1 MPIAEGRRAAA
12 PDRERAAAVMMAAGA
27 VIISFFPVVAV
38 YWGSSPLIFSAM
50 LCVGTSGGLCA
61 YVALAYRRFFFDAR
75 LWRLIWRWLFSW
87 HIALWTIACADGAL
101 FVLAVGFVN
110 AAVASALYQLSPLLI
125 VLFIE
130 RLFAGKGRYERF
142 GVYKSIYFALAGM
155 GAAMVIVAEAGGFG
169 GIDLDRA
176 RWTSL
181 AIGCALAFGAAAV
194 DGLSGG
200 GFKWGVDVGRAAR
213 MLCPGSGNS
222 EIYFTLV
229 GSIICNGFVA
239 IFLFGASALSGEAWR
254 SDILIAGFI
263 GGLAFG
269 AAYTALWR
277 MANLITSN
285 LGVNIIRYFS
295 VACSVV
301 WMLALGLLE
310 DVDIRLL
317 CCGVGV
323 IIIAN
328 VAIYLGRIRLYGLR
342 RRIGARV
349 GEVSE

>member
-1 MPIAEGRRAAA
+1 MEDRGRAAA
-12 PDRERAAAVMMAAGA
+12 AMMLVGSLLL
-27 VIISFFPVVAV
+27 SFFPVVAV
-38 YWGSSPLIFSAM
+38 YWGSSPFIFSAM
-50 LCVGTSGGLCA
+50 LCVGTSGGLGA
-61 YVALAYRRFFFDAR
+61 YVAVVYRRFFFDAR
-75 LWRLIWRWLFSW
+75 LWRLIWRRLFSW

-142 GVYKSIYFALAGM
+142 GAYKSMCFVLAGI
-155 GAAMVIVAEAGGFG
+155 GAVMVIVAEAGGLD
-169 GIDLDRA
+169 GIDLNRTG
-176 RWTSL
+176 WVSL
-181 AIGCALAFGAAAV
+181 GIGCALALGAAAV

-200 GFKWGVDVGRAAR
+200 GFKWGVDVGRAASR
-213 MLCPGSGNS
+213 LCPGSENS

-239 IFLFGASALSGEAWR
+239 IFLLGASTLSGEAWR
-254 SDILIAGFI
+254 SDILIAGLV

-295 VACSVV
+295 VACSVI

-310 DVDIRLL
+310 DVDITLL

-323 IIIAN
+323 IIVSN

-349 GEVSE
+349 AEVSE